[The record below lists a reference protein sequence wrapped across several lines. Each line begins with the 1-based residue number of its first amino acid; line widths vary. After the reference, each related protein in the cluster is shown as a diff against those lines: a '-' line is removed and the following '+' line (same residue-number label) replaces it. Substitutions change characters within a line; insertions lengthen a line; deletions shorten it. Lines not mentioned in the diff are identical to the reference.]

1 MMIVVV
7 EKDVDYCVDGIHT
20 EALTKGEY
28 DFDSLPSIA
37 QQVCIRAEFKVYDPS
52 KTKNEVQNTK
62 KKTK

>member
-7 EKDVDYCVDGIHT
+7 EKDVYYSVDGIHT
-20 EALTKGEY
+20 ETLTKGEY

-37 QQVCIRAEFKVYDPS
+37 PRVCVREEFKIYDPTEVKNDS
-52 KTKNEVQNTK
+52 KNTK